1 MNNDKYIGMDVH
13 SAMVYIVVLNSLGQL
28 LASATV
34 PTQAEAI
41 VAFLEGQRG
50 RLQVTFE
57 EGTWAAWLYDLLLTR
72 VARVVV
78 CDPRHNTLLQRGSK
92 SDPIDAQ
99 KLAELLRLNALRP
112 VYHGERSLQT
122 LKELARSYQSV
133 MRDATRVMNRLKA
146 LYRGRGIGCA
156 GRGVY
161 ALSQRASWL
170 EQLQGEGVRS
180 RAELLYQELD
190 LLGRLHRQAKLALL
204 KESRKHSACRRLREV
219 PGLGPVRVAL
229 LLAFV
234 QTPFRFRNLRLFWA
248 YVGLGLVT
256 HISAEFC
263 LVNGQVTRSRKRP
276 LVRGL
281 NRNHQ
286 PELKE
291 IFKSA
296 ATWAIARPGPWQN
309 FYQQRVMAG
318 GKPHLVRL
326 TVARKL
332 AALTLTLWKKGG
344 CYDAEQVNSP
354 VA

>member
-13 SAMVYIVVLNSLGQL
+13 RAMISIVVLSESGQVQV
-28 LASATV
+28 SATI
-34 PTQAEAI
+34 PTQTEPI

-50 RLQVTFE
+50 RLHVTFE
-57 EGTWAAWLYDLLLTR
+57 EGTWAAWLYDLLVSR
-72 VARVVV
+72 VARLVV
-78 CDPRHNTLLQRGSK
+78 CDPRHNALLQRGSK
-92 SDPIDAQ
+92 SDPLDAR

-112 VYHGERSLQT
+112 VYHGERSVQT
-122 LKELARSYQSV
+122 LKELARSYQSI

-146 LYRGRGIGCA
+146 LYRARGIACA

-161 ALSQRASWL
+161 ALTQRASWL
-170 EQLQGEGVRS
+170 AQLQGEGVRS

-190 LLGRLHRQAKLALL
+190 LLGLLHRQARLALL
-204 KESRKHSACRRLREV
+204 KESRKHAACQRLRQV
-219 PGLGPVRVAL
+219 PGLGPLRVAL

-234 QTPFRFRNLRLFWA
+234 QTPCRFRNVRLFWA

-263 LVNGQVTRSRKRP
+263 LVNGQVTRSRKHP
-276 LVRGL
+276 LARGL
-281 NRNHQ
+281 NRNFQ
-286 PELKE
+286 PDLKE
-291 IFKSA
+291 IFKAA
-296 ATWAIARPGPWQN
+296 ATCAIVRPGPWQDY
-309 FYQQRVMAG
+309 YQQRVKAW

-344 CYDAEQVNSP
+344 RYDAEQVKSP